1 MKKSIKNN
9 VYQGTF
15 GSVKQVP
22 DFLPP
27 PAELNLKSKP
37 TKISINLETD
47 TLEYFKTEAGKL
59 GGSYQ
64 RMIRNLLKRYVEA
77 VRARIN

>member
-15 GSVKQVP
+15 GMVKQVP

-27 PAELNLKSKP
+27 PAELNQATRP
-37 TKISINLETD
+37 TKISINLEKD
-47 TLEYFKTEAGKL
+47 TLEYFKAEANKL

-77 VRARIN
+77 MRAR

>member
-1 MKKSIKNN
+1 MKKSIKNKL
-9 VYQGTF
+9 YPGTF
-15 GSVKQVP
+15 GLVKQVP

-47 TLEYFKTEAGKL
+47 TLEYFKSEADKL

-64 RMIRNLLKRYVEA
+64 RMIRNLLNRYVEA
-77 VRARIN
+77 MRTR